1 MNEDVTFRKAS
12 LARLLKAALPHGAQ
26 LLAAALGL
34 LTFAGVPLG
43 GQAVAQSQF
52 SFDQAGTILPAAGWQ
67 FVTGDFLP
75 GGPTDI
81 IGYHPSNGT
90 LWVGNLVGSEFSL
103 SEWAS
108 VTPAA
113 GWTFVAGDFV
123 PGGGTDLVG

>member
-52 SFDQAGTILPAAGWQ
+52 SFDQAGTILPAAWS
-67 FVTGDFLP
+67 
-75 GGPTDI
+75 GPLGPDS
-81 IGYHPSNGT
+81 GQ
-90 LWVGNLVGSEFSL
+90 
-103 SEWAS
+103 
-108 VTPAA
+108 AA
-113 GWTFVAGDFV
+113 GLTMVRAWCSSNMAG
-123 PGGGTDLVG
+123 LR